1 MVQTSGPHTAGDLP
15 WGSIDMV
22 RKRKPARLRTK
33 AFDRRWHLSRT
44 AAEVGLT
51 ELEFAIMRTNEAFGR
66 WQTECLANVSDFS
79 ANGPEDALLH
89 LIRMNERPKSIKDL
103 AQLTNRTDIPNL
115 QYSLRKLIKAGLV
128 VRRGSGRT
136 GVTYCVTSTGR
147 KVTDD
152 YAEVRKILLVAAI
165 KSFPELPQKL
175 TDAARTMEVLTGL
188 YEQAARDAA
197 TYRRTRR

>member
-1 MVQTSGPHTAGDLP
+1 
-15 WGSIDMV
+15 MV
-22 RKRKPARLRTK
+22 RKRTLSKLRTK
-33 AFDRRWHLSRT
+33 AFDRSWHLSRT
-44 AAEVGLT
+44 PAQVDLT

-66 WQTECLANVSDFS
+66 WQAECLANVSDFS
-79 ANGPEDALLH
+79 ANGPEDVLLH

-136 GVTYCVTSTGR
+136 GVTYSVTSNGR
-147 KVTDD
+147 KTTDD

-165 KSFPELPQKL
+165 KSFPKLPQKL
-175 TDAARTMEVLTGL
+175 ADATRTLEVLTAL
-188 YEQAARDAA
+188 YEQASRDAA
-197 TYRRTRR
+197 THRRTRRY